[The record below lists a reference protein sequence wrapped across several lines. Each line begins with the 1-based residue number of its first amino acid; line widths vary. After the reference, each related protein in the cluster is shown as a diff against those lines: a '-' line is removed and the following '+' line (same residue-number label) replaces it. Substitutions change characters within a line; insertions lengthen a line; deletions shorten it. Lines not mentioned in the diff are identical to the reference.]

1 MLLLRVVTT
10 TKMLLLRVVTTTK
23 MLLLRVVTT
32 SNYYKNVTTQSCNY

>member
-1 MLLLRVVTT
+1 MLQLRVVTT
-10 TKMLLLRVVTTTK
+10 SNTTK